1 MFRGEQMA
9 YYDNIHEIETNLDGS
24 ELRIGIIMSRFNI
37 DIGEGLLSAC
47 TAELKNLG
55 VQETHMLLSTVPG
68 ALEIPIALQK
78 MALSDQFDAL
88 IALGAVV
95 RGDTY
100 HFEVVSNESTSGVTA
115 VQLDMGIPI
124 ANGILTTET
133 SDQAIERMSQKGTD
147 VARTAV
153 EMANLLLRLDD
164 SPE

>member
-1 MFRGEQMA
+1 MA
-9 YYDNIHEIETNLDGS
+9 YYDNILEIEANLDGS
-24 ELRIGIIMSRFNI
+24 ELRIGIVMSRFNI
-37 DIGEGLLSAC
+37 DIGEGLLGAC

-55 VQETHMLLSTVPG
+55 VLESNILLSTVPG
-68 ALEIPIALQK
+68 ALEIPIALQR

-133 SDQAIERMSQKGTD
+133 DDQATSRMSQKGID

-153 EMANLLLRLDD
+153 EMANLLLKLDE
-164 SPE
+164 SPV